1 MKITKKIK
9 KHYFLYLYSIIFLVM
24 LVIFLTGGIP
34 HGIQLLCSDM
44 SGIPDGRSVCS
55 VLLVFNIQLTIF
67 CTVAAIAVTLTEKN
81 RERLKWAFL
90 VMILVL
96 AVFIPVVRVKSE
108 GGMFPT
114 TAADSVQY
122 GSMLDV
128 IRDDGLIVDEYYSEK
143 MKSGQWSDL
152 MR

>member
-1 MKITKKIK
+1 MKIKKKIK

-55 VLLVFNIQLTIF
+55 VFLVFNIQLTIF
-67 CTVAAIAVTLTEKN
+67 CTVAAIVVTLIKKN

-96 AVFIPVVRVKSE
+96 AAFMPVVRVKTE
-108 GGMFPT
+108 GGLFPKT
-114 TAADSVQY
+114 IEDSVQY
-122 GSMLDV
+122 DSVLDV
-128 IRDDGLIVDEYYSEK
+128 IRDDGFIVDEYYTKK
-143 MKSGQWSDL
+143 METGQWSDL